1 MIKMIDMIDKIEP
14 ADAKALAGKQNLQHI
29 LKGILAAV
37 VIMVFYVVAVATI
50 SSQAYLKGQLAQFWY
65 YIAMLSIGFGIQ
77 IGLYSYLKSLHCAKM
92 PKAVFAASSTSSI
105 LAMLACCAHYL
116 ITILPVIGIMS
127 FVAAVYKYQV
137 PLFWIG
143 LLFSAFGII
152 NMLRQ
157 IRIIKTPNS
166 YARSQ

>member
-1 MIKMIDMIDKIEP
+1 MTR
-14 ADAKALAGKQNLQHI
+14 QHI
-29 LKGILAAV
+29 LKGVTATIA
-37 VIMVFYVVAVATI
+37 IMAFYLVAVGTI

-65 YIAMLSIGFGIQ
+65 YIVLLAVGFGIQ
-77 IGLYSYLKSLHCAKM
+77 IALYSYLKSLHCARM
-92 PKAVFAASSTSSI
+92 PKATLAASSTSSV

-116 ITILPVIGIMS
+116 ITILPIFGIMT

-143 LLFSAFGII
+143 LLFSAIGII

-157 IRIIKTPNS
+157 IRSIKINNLNS
-166 YARSQ
+166 YA